1 MPATLI
7 DTNVWLAISFDAHPG
22 HALARQAFQDSPGSD
37 HWLWCRATQQS
48 YLRLMATPALHRA
61 YGSPALSNR
70 DARASLEIL
79 LAHPRVLVADE
90 PAEVSDLWLQL
101 ADHQRPAPKLW
112 MDAYLAAVAIQGGW
126 RLLSFDRDF
135 ERFCNAGLQ
144 LTPLR

>member
-7 DTNVWLAISFDAHPG
+7 DTNVWLAISFDAHPAHG
-22 HALARQAFQDSPGSD
+22 LARRAFQNCPSSD

-48 YLRLMATPALHRA
+48 YVRLMATPALHRA

-79 LAHPRVLVADE
+79 LAHPRILVADE
-90 PAEVSDLWLQL
+90 PADVSELWLQL

-112 MDAYLAAVAIQGGW
+112 MDAYLAAMAIQGGW
-126 RLLSFDRDF
+126 RLLSLDRDF
-135 ERFCNAGLQ
+135 ERFCSAGLQ
-144 LTPLR
+144 LTPLH